1 MELPIQ
7 HVSDFIDNGDDIKK
21 IIYFGVGSHF
31 NGNLQDISNY
41 WKDNENQQFPLFIHD
56 HKINNIDDE
65 MIIILID
72 PSIKN
77 PPYIVTDSTSFYADS
92 WSKDEIY
99 DNIFKSSFGITVIVY
114 QVAISWE
121 EIDKRVNIFPI
132 LINTCKI
139 VNKYKNYLLFYHE
152 FYGSSPIILE
162 NKIKEVNGAYNP
174 HKVCID
180 ITRGGNLSCY
190 FDLSDPFNY
199 PIIAIENDCL
209 IYKNPEYLSKEEI
222 CIINSKFTNIN
233 INSVNKKDNDYILF
247 QQIKNSLKFI
257 KNICK
262 NYVISLLRNHLIKNK
277 LDDKMYQLIMI
288 KNLIIK
294 IPLLNININNLI
306 QYIRIMDDQNITK
319 ELFNIFK
326 IIINHL
332 MFYYNF
338 NSSDI
343 ESLLYLMNNDSNKYN
358 LLKYFNDF
366 EEKFMN

>member
-1 MELPIQ
+1 MKNLQETKLVIKQELEKYNAEIDTKVLELVAIKQ
-7 HVSDFIDNGDDIKK
+7 VQDGDVILDRYEQIKNTKDYIDN
-21 IIYFGVGSHF
+21 F
-31 NGNLQDISNY
+31 NKELGLKYNMIVSREKNL
-41 WKDNENQQFPLFIHD
+41 
-56 HKINNIDDE
+56 
-65 MIIILID
+65 
-72 PSIKN
+72 
-77 PPYIVTDSTSFYADS
+77 T
-92 WSKDEIY
+92 
-99 DNIFKSSFGITVIVY
+99 
-114 QVAISWE
+114 
-121 EIDKRVNIFPI
+121 
-132 LINTCKI
+132 
-139 VNKYKNYLLFYHE
+139 
-152 FYGSSPIILE
+152 
-162 NKIKEVNGAYNP
+162 
-174 HKVCID
+174 
-180 ITRGGNLSCY
+180 NLK
-190 FDLSDPFNY
+190 
-199 PIIAIENDCL
+199 AQ
-209 IYKNPEYLSKEEI
+209 IYKNPEYLSKKEI
-222 CIINSKFTNIN
+222 NIINSKFTNIN

-288 KNLIIK
+288 KDLIIK
-294 IPLLNININNLI
+294 IPSLSININNLI